1 MTLMTKEETLRRIK
15 EAEEEAKK
23 LREATLVEKDKFL
36 LEARREQFD
45 LRESLRLKAEKR
57 AGQILKK
64 AEEET
69 KKDTDKILAKGRKE
83 AEALRAASAE
93 NIDHAVDH
101 VIEKFKGAL
110 GA

>member
-15 EAEEEAKK
+15 EAEQEAKK
-23 LREATLVEKDKFL
+23 LKEAALAKKDKIL
-36 LEARREQFD
+36 MEARSEQF
-45 LRESLRLKAEKR
+45 EVKETHSKKGEKR
-57 AGQILKK
+57 AEQVLKK

-69 KKDTDKILAKGRKE
+69 SKETEKILAKGRKE
-83 AEALRAASAE
+83 ADALRAASAE
-93 NIDHAVDH
+93 NIDRAVDH